1 MAQKTV
7 KFGVVGASNMAMN
20 HIQSVAN
27 HPKLELVAICD
38 RMEDRLSK
46 AGQKYEYA
54 TLYNNLTDFLA
65 DDRIEAVVLCVP
77 DPYHAEMTEAALAA
91 GKHVLCEK
99 PMALSIEE
107 CERMRDA
114 EKKYGKK
121 LMVGQICRYTP
132 SFKLTKELIDR
143 GEIGELFYV
152 ESEYAHDYM
161 NVKGTN
167 NWRMDPRREPYLG
180 GGCHAVDLLRWIA
193 GDPTEITAYSN
204 HKCLTDWPVNDCTI
218 SILRFPND
226 VLGKV
231 FVSIGCKRNYT
242 MRSVFYGTKGTII
255 CDNTSPHITIF
266 KDSLA
271 NVDSIFTEQFEE
283 TKRLPIYLP
292 VSLDN
297 HNTYQELE
305 SFADSILNDTPVSC
319 SAYDGERTVTV
330 CLSAMESARSGK
342 PVEIQYPVL

>member
-1 MAQKTV
+1 MAERKVT
-7 KFGVVGASNMAMN
+7 FGVVGASMMAMN
-20 HIQSVAN
+20 HIHSIAN
-27 HPKLELVAICD
+27 HPDLELVAICD
-38 RMEDRLSK
+38 RLPDRLEK
-46 AGQKYEYA
+46 AGKEFDYA
-54 TLYNNLTDFLA
+54 TLYSNLTDFLA
-65 DDRIEAVVLCVP
+65 DDRFEAVVLCVP

-107 CERMRDA
+107 CERMREA

-121 LMVGQICRYTP
+121 LMIGQICRYTP
-132 SFKLTKELIDR
+132 AFKMTRELIEK

-167 NWRMDPRREPYLG
+167 NWRVDPRREPYIG

-193 GDPTEITAYSN
+193 GNPTEITAYSN

-218 SILRFPND
+218 SILRFPNN
-226 VLGKV
+226 VIGKV

-255 CDNTSPHITIF
+255 CDNTSTHLTIF
-266 KDSLA
+266 KEALG
-271 NVDSIFTEQFEE
+271 NVDSLFTDNFSN
-283 TKRLPIYLP
+283 TKVIPIQLPI
-292 VSLDN
+292 SLNN
-297 HNTYQELE
+297 HNTYGELE
-305 SFADSILNDTPVSC
+305 SFAESILNDTPVTCTSYEVEC
-319 SAYDGERTVTV
+319 TVAV
-330 CLSAMESARSGK
+330 CVSAMESAREGK
-342 PVEIQYPVL
+342 PVVIEYPEP